1 MSETKS
7 VLQPVDN
14 QAIAQAK
21 TLIRTA
27 RYGALAAIEP
37 GTGAPL
43 ASRVGVSTDI
53 DGTPVILISGLA
65 AHSAALR
72 AEPRC
77 ALLVGEPG
85 KGDPL
90 AHARI
95 SIDCRAV
102 EIERDSEDHKRIEGR
117 YLRHQPKAALYAK
130 LGDFRFFRLEPQKA
144 SLNGGFGRAYA
155 MTAADIMTMS
165 PANAEIAAAEPG
177 AIEHMNEDHYDAVAL
192 YAQYFAKAEGS
203 RWTLVGID
211 ADGFDLASGDEAAR
225 VFFPEPL
232 QSSDEIRMALVA
244 MVKEARAGLAKA
256 AIPGQ

>member
-1 MSETKS
+1 MSESKS
-7 VLQPVDN
+7 VLQPVDQ
-14 QAIAQAK
+14 QAILQAK
-21 TLIRTA
+21 TIIRTS
-27 RYGALAAIEP
+27 RYGALATVEP

-53 DGTPVILISGLA
+53 DGAPVILISGLA

-72 AEPRC
+72 ADPRC
-77 ALLVGEPG
+77 ALLLGEPG

-102 EIERDSEDHKRIEGR
+102 EIDRDSEDHRRIEGR

-130 LGDFRFFRLEPQKA
+130 LGDFRFFRLEPLKA

-155 MTAADIMTMS
+155 MNAGEILTLS

-177 AIEHMNEDHYDAVAL
+177 SVEHMNEDHFEAVAL
-192 YAQYFAKAEGS
+192 YANYYAKADGI
-203 RWTLVGID
+203 RWTLTGID
-211 ADGFDLASGDEAAR
+211 ADGIDLTNGDQVER

-232 QSSDEIRMALVA
+232 QSAEEIRVALVA
-244 MVKEARAGLAKA
+244 MVKEARAALAKA
-256 AIPGQ
+256 QQ